1 MTPADRRSPFAVST
15 SQVHANLTSHGG
27 LPPRSRLNMTIAT
40 ASRPTTALSASASR
54 QRGLV
59 AQATFASPLG
69 TLIAAAT
76 TQGLAGLWFVDQ
88 QHHPGVLAAPVEPG
102 QRWIA
107 QVAAE
112 LAAYWAYQGAVD
124 CAGDGAVNGS
134 PRPASAAKPP
144 PAFKVALDPQGTPF
158 QRAVWQALLTIP
170 FGSTTTYGAIAAQAG
185 SPAAVRAAGAAIGR
199 NPVGIVIPCHRVI
212 GRDGSLTGYAGGLDR
227 KRHLLEIEG
236 VLPTAANSPH
246 QLDWL
251 A

>member
-1 MTPADRRSPFAVST
+1 MI
-15 SQVHANLTSHGG
+15 
-27 LPPRSRLNMTIAT
+27 IAT
-40 ASRPTTALSASASR
+40 ASRPASAPSAAASR
-54 QRGLV
+54 HRDLV
-59 AQATFASPLG
+59 AQATLASPLG

-76 TQGLAGLWFVDQ
+76 ERGLAGLWFVDQ
-88 QHHPGVLAAPVEPG
+88 QHHPGVLTAPVDPE

-112 LAAYWAYQGAVD
+112 LAAYWAYQVAVD
-124 CAGDGAVNGS
+124 CAVEAPRRAAGAA
-134 PRPASAAKPP
+134 PPPP

-212 GRDGSLTGYAGGLDR
+212 GRDGSLTGYAGGLHR

-236 VLPTAANSPH
+236 VLPTCANLPR
-246 QLDWL
+246 QLEIL

>member
-1 MTPADRRSPFAVST
+1 MTT
-15 SQVHANLTSHGG
+15 
-27 LPPRSRLNMTIAT
+27 AT
-40 ASRPTTALSASASR
+40 QTPSALSAAAAAR
-54 QRGLV
+54 HRGLV
-59 AQATFASPLG
+59 AQATLASPLG
-69 TLIAAAT
+69 NLIAAAT
-76 TQGLAGLWFVDQ
+76 ERGLAGLWFVDQ
-88 QHHPGVLAAPVEPG
+88 QHHPGALNAPVNPE

-112 LAAYWAYQGAVD
+112 LAAYWAGQVAVD
-124 CAGDGAVNGS
+124 GS
-134 PRPASAAKPP
+134 PHEAGVAPAKRPG
-144 PAFKVALDPQGTPF
+144 FKVALDPQGTPF
-158 QRAVWQALLTIP
+158 QRAIWRALLTIP

-236 VLPTAANSPH
+236 VLPSTGNPAR
-246 QLDWL
+246 QRDWL

>member
-1 MTPADRRSPFAVST
+1 MK
-15 SQVHANLTSHGG
+15 
-27 LPPRSRLNMTIAT
+27 IAT
-40 ASRPTTALSASASR
+40 ASRPTSAPFTFASR
-54 QRGLV
+54 HRDLV
-59 AQATFASPLG
+59 AQATLDSPLG

-88 QHHPGVLAAPVEPG
+88 QHHPGALAAPVDPG

-112 LAAYWAYQGAVD
+112 LAAYWDHHSAVD
-124 CAGDGAVNGS
+124 GA
-134 PRPASAAKPP
+134 PAASRSAASPP
-144 PAFKVALDPQGTPF
+144 TFKVALDPQGTPF

-212 GRDGSLTGYAGGLDR
+212 GRDGSLTGYAGGLHR

-236 VLPTAANSPH
+236 VLPTSANLPR
-246 QLDWL
+246 QLEIL